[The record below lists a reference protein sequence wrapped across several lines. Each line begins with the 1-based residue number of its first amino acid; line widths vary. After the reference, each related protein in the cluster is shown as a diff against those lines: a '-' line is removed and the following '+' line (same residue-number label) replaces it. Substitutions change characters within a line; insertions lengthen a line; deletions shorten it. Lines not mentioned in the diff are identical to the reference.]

1 MAVSTM
7 QAVNVIGVIDDIDDV
22 ISVLGESGVFHP
34 DDVPAFYSDTK
45 NFTHLQT
52 KNIYAEPLTDLKAS
66 IGLAKRKFP
75 LVDVSDFNPSFK
87 EMEIFANNTAK
98 EINALVDDREF
109 IAEQLLEAKESLND
123 TKHFVGLGVETEKLL
138 TLKYLKTRFGRLPKE
153 SYEKLSAYKDN
164 PYVDFTI
171 CTEEKSHYWGVY
183 FAPVDNCSEI
193 DRIFS
198 GLYFEKCDV
207 LGVNDTPRVHL
218 QKLQELV
225 PKLEEKLAQSQKR
238 LDSYLDM
245 HSKRITRYLSKLEEL
260 YLYARIRTKAL
271 QYNRSFII
279 VGWVPTE
286 FAKPLK
292 RRLKKISSVSIEFT
306 DAKKEIEK
314 SPPVKLKNCFLAK
327 PFEFYTEMYGVPKYN
342 EIDPSLFIA
351 ITYIIIFGIMFAD
364 LGQGICVSIVGL
376 FMWKLKK
383 MKIGKI
389 LFPCGISSAFFGT
402 VFGSFFGFEDALNPL
417 YKALFGLDEK
427 PINVMQSQSIIMILL
442 SAVGIGI
449 MLVIV
454 AMCLNVYSSIKQGDI
469 GKALFGSSG
478 VAGIIFY
485 GAVVFGVTGQLALGI
500 NVLTLPYII
509 GLIVVPYLLI
519 FFGEPLGLLI
529 TGEQDWKPESWGG
542 YIMEHLIESIEF
554 LLEYVTNTVSFLRV
568 GAFVLVHAG
577 MMMVVFVLAE
587 TAGPIAYWPVI
598 VFGNVFVMVLEALLV
613 AIQVLRLEYYEMFS
627 RFYSGEGRPY
637 EPVRL
642 NID

>member
-225 PKLEEKLAQSQKR
+225 PTLEEKLSQSQKR

-245 HSKRITRYLSKLEEL
+245 HSERITRYLSKLEEL
-260 YLYARIRTKAL
+260 YLYAKIRTKAL

-587 TAGPIAYWPVI
+587 TAGPIAYWPVV

>member
-1 MAVSTM
+1 M

-225 PKLEEKLAQSQKR
+225 PTLEEKLSQSQKR

-245 HSKRITRYLSKLEEL
+245 HSERITRYLSKLEEL

-587 TAGPIAYWPVI
+587 TAGPIAYWPVV

>member
-52 KNIYAEPLTDLKAS
+52 KNIYAEPLNDLKAS
-66 IGLAKRKFP
+66 IGLAKCKFP

-225 PKLEEKLAQSQKR
+225 PTLEEKLAQSQKR

-245 HSKRITRYLSKLEEL
+245 HSERITRYLSKLEEL

-587 TAGPIAYWPVI
+587 TAGPIAYWPVV